1 MDAVEQTNIDE
12 ISLTE
17 NAAQAVKDLLTKRN
31 LVDQDY
37 ALRVFV
43 QGGGCSGFQYGMA
56 LDNRVLSSDLVSE
69 QFGVKVLVDEMS
81 LNYLK
86 GATVDFVDEVMGSGF
101 KITNPNAVSSCGC
114 GNSFRTADSAE
125 GESESGS
132 GSCGC
137 H

>member
-1 MDAVEQTNIDE
+1 MDAIEQTDLEQIT
-12 ISLTE
+12 LTE

-56 LDNRVLSSDLVSE
+56 LDNRVLSSDLVTE
-69 QFGVKVLVDEMS
+69 QFGVKLLVDEMS

-86 GATVDFVDEVMGSGF
+86 GATVDFVDEIMGSGF

-114 GNSFRTADSAE
+114 GSSFRTADSAGGE
-125 GESESGS
+125 GEG

>member
-56 LDNRVLSSDLVSE
+56 LDNRVLSSDLVRE

>member
-1 MDAVEQTNIDE
+1 MDAVEQTNLDQIT
-12 ISLTE
+12 LTE
-17 NAAQAVKDLLTKRN
+17 NAAQAVKDLLSKRS
-31 LVDQDY
+31 LDTDY
-37 ALRVFV
+37 ALRVFI

-69 QFGVKVLVDEMS
+69 QFGVKVLIDEMS

-114 GNSFRTADSAE
+114 GNSFRTADSAG
-125 GESESGS
+125 GESEG